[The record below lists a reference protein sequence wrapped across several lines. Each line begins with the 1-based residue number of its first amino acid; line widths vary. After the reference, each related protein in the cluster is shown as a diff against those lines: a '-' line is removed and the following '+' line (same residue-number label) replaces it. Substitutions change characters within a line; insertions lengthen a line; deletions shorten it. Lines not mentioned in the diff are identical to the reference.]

1 MFERASFTLFIHIV
15 VIAAVAASVGSL
27 LAIPLSE
34 MFIAAA
40 LVIVLHK
47 KRLLSIRVPNG
58 LLLTV
63 QIVLGISVGATI
75 SLSQLGETL
84 TLPVIIGLVCCLSLQ
99 IASSFLWLRKREGW
113 SPFESLLGAVP
124 GAMAAILV
132 ISESSQTPSTKVVY
146 SHSVRLMILTL
157 LALFI
162 SNSTP
167 DVAPV
172 ESSLTIYAW
181 LIFFAL
187 ALLSLLLGKGST
199 LLGIPAPYM
208 LAALLV
214 TASFNSFSTGIA
226 LQLPTWM
233 VVFATALLG
242 ILIGAR
248 LADTTLREAM
258 AYSRAGV
265 MVTLIG
271 LLVAVAVAVSGLFA
285 LLLDK
290 SWVVLLLAWVP
301 GSVEAMTAVALL
313 LGMEPAFVMINH
325 ALRLLLLYSLPAVLK
340 KPLEALRSK

>member
-1 MFERASFTLFIHIV
+1 MFGRASFTLFIHIV

-214 TASFNSFSTGIA
+214 TASFNSFSTGIT

-271 LLVAVAVAVSGLFA
+271 LLVAVAVSGLFA